1 MENNYNVL
9 LKALTYETL
18 HSYFVLSS
26 IRNFMKKLK
35 QNDLMFLIISNS
47 LIRKLIFTI
56 NDEEIVTKSFH
67 EALCDITAFIAEW
80 IRSDSDMR
88 QHFNEDK
95 FLNTLADLDMILT
108 DYKAIKEISDDF
120 EENTSFGNFKDLNT
134 LFKQ

>member
-18 HSYFVLSS
+18 HSYFILSS
-26 IRNFMKKLK
+26 IHSFMKKL
-35 QNDLMFLIISNS
+35 QHNDLAFLIFSNS

-67 EALCDITAFIAEW
+67 EALRDITTFVAEW
-80 IRSDSDMR
+80 VKSDSDMR
-88 QHFNEDK
+88 QHFDEDK
-95 FLNTLADLDMILT
+95 FLNTLTDLGMILT
-108 DYKAIKEISDDF
+108 DYEAIKEISNDF
-120 EENTSFGNFKDLNT
+120 EENASSGNFKDLDV

>member
-1 MENNYNVL
+1 MENNNGVL

-47 LIRKLIFTI
+47 LIRKLIFII

-67 EALCDITAFIAEW
+67 EALCDITTFIAEW
-80 IRSDSDMR
+80 VKSDSDMR
-88 QHFNEDK
+88 RHFNENQ
-95 FLNTLADLDMILT
+95 FLNTLTDLDMILT

-120 EENTSFGNFKDLNT
+120 EENTSFGNFKDLNI